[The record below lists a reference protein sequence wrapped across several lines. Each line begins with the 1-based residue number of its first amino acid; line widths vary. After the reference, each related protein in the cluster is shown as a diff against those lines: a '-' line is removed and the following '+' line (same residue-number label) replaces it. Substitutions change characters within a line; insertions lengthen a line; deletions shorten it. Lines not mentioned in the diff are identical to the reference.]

1 MVLNISGI
9 NKLTGHHFHNRT
21 IEKVTTDKGV
31 VVSSNAYVFHFPA
44 IPCTNRKPN
53 SYKQWEDEFE
63 VYLYRNPNSF
73 GKYELF
79 VMGLHGVTVEYLD
92 IFDVK
97 KFGHFSTFMGSVV
110 IKCKKYWD
118 EN

>member
-1 MVLNISGI
+1 
-9 NKLTGHHFHNRT
+9 
-21 IEKVTTDKGV
+21 
-31 VVSSNAYVFHFPA
+31 
-44 IPCTNRKPN
+44 
-53 SYKQWEDEFE
+53 
-63 VYLYRNPNSF
+63 
-73 GKYELF
+73 
-79 VMGLHGVTVEYLD
+79 MGLHGVTVEYLD